1 MRALPKKAPAANIA
15 SPQPTIAT
23 AIILFQRF
31 YLLASFRSYP
41 VLVTSHAALYLA
53 SKLTETPTKPRNI
66 INVTT
71 YLFKTPTVS
80 PVSPKHAP
88 ADPEACYVNEH
99 MYLYHR
105 TRLLDMETEIL
116 KTLGYQTHTALPYA
130 LTINYVQT
138 LDCLTKPLLTRCF
151 GYLTDALLSPSM
163 LYLTHQPNALAA
175 AALYLA
181 ARDELV
187 KLPEGWWEIFDV
199 EREDLGF
206 LVAGMKGVEGFV
218 RTQVEMWGDRIP
230 WNEKELEAVVR
241 KMLDAE

>member
-1 MRALPKKAPAANIA
+1 V
-15 SPQPTIAT
+15 
-23 AIILFQRF
+23 
-31 YLLASFRSYP
+31 LA
-41 VLVTSHAALYLA
+41 TSHAALYLA
-53 SKLTETPTKPRNI
+53 SKLTETPAKPRNI

-71 YLFKTPTVS
+71 YLLKTPSAS
-80 PVSPKHAP
+80 PISSKEAP
-88 ADPEACYVNEH
+88 ADVDLDEACYVDEH
-99 MYLYHR
+99 TYLYHR

-116 KTLGYQTHTALPYA
+116 KALGYQTHTALPYA

-138 LDCLTKPLLTRCF
+138 LDCLTKPLLLRCF

-181 ARDELV
+181 ARDEKV

-206 LVAGMKGVEGFV
+206 LVAGMKGVEEFV
-218 RTQVEMWGDRIP
+218 RSQVDAWGDRIP
-230 WNEKELEAVVR
+230 WDEKELEAVVR
-241 KMLDAE
+241 KRLDTE